1 MLLSLGSVSVAY
13 TSGNITN
20 IGIEPLDV
28 KDYFTFIFGTM
39 FAVFKNRATSK

>member
-28 KDYFTFIFGTM
+28 KDYFM
-39 FAVFKNRATSK
+39 FFSINIRATVT